1 MREHPYV
8 RQARREIQD
17 GIWRGFRCGLAQTF
31 GLIGLII
38 ILLYINAW
46 MNGG

>member
-8 RQARREIQD
+8 RQARREIHASI
-17 GIWRGFRCGLAQTF
+17 GRGFRQGLAQAF

-46 MNGG
+46 LNGG